1 MVAFGISDIGTALKR
16 RWRLLAGLGLAFA
29 SYTLAGFFLV
39 PWLAKSTI
47 ESYVR
52 DDLKRQVTIGE
63 LTFNP
68 FTFASDV
75 RNFAISE
82 ADGSPIA
89 SFDLLR
95 INFQLS
101 SLFNRAWTFAE
112 VRLDA
117 PQLRV
122 LVAADGS
129 LNLAKLVPPSTE
141 PEPAEP
147 TSVPAVR
154 IGTFAVHGGR
164 VAFDDE
170 TRGRP
175 FNATLTPI
183 EFTLNDFRTEAEF
196 QNAYQFAAS
205 TLAGERLTWSGTFSV
220 QPLGSAGK
228 FAINALKA
236 ATITGYL
243 QDALP
248 FDVPSGAVDFE
259 GEYVATVAANFDI
272 VIRLPT
278 VTLSEFAIAPR
289 GIDGNPTWVTLPAIQ
304 LADTTF
310 SLAERKLAIGTI
322 EVENAKIDVARE
334 ADGQISLMRLAGATP
349 PAQPVAA
356 TNAAATNAA
365 PAFDVSV
372 GTIQVRGATV
382 AMEDR
387 AVQPAVAFNI
397 TPIAA
402 TISGYSMAPNTT
414 LKVDVSAGIGNGRV
428 AAQGD
433 VRMEPLNANLALNV
447 TDFELPPLQ
456 PYIATATAMRLTSG
470 RVSTTSKVVFT
481 ATPERGQPSLQF
493 AGDVTIAALATL
505 AANQDFIKWD
515 QLRLAGIDYRQGP
528 DRLNIARVEAT
539 KPYGRVVITPEQTLN
554 VATVLTTPARA
565 APPARPAAQASTRA
579 QPARAQPAQQTMPM
593 QIGTVVIT
601 DGSANFSDFSIQPN
615 FSAQIMALG
624 GTVTGLS
631 SAPNSRAQ
639 VKLNGNVDQYAPVD
653 ITGTVNLLSAA
664 VFTDLAMN
672 FRNMELTTFNPYSGK
687 YAGYNISKGK
697 LTTELKYKVDNRK
710 LDAQHHV
717 VLDQL
722 EFGAATN
729 SKDAVPLPV
738 RLAVALLKDRNG
750 VIDLSLPVSGSLDDP
765 QFRVGPIIWQAFVGL
780 LTKIVTAPFALIGS
794 LFGGGE
800 DLQYVEFAAGSSML
814 APAQTERL
822 TTLAKGL
829 AERPQLRLDIP
840 LQTLTPAD
848 DTALAEA
855 AYEEMVQP
863 MLAAIPSDAPDSAQ
877 RRLTALAAV
886 YQQQTGA
893 PPAYP
898 MATVAPM
905 EAMAAMTAKGGGMPA
920 MAAMPPPPDPAVLQ
934 SNIEFVEKALRER
947 ITVSQAARDA
957 LARARADAVQAAVLA
972 NTQVD
977 PQRVFRSERTSGTGA
992 AAGARMEL
1000 KLE

>member
-1 MVAFGISDIGTALKR
+1 MVAFSITDVGKALRR
-16 RWRLLAGLGLAFA
+16 RWRLLAALGFAFT

-39 PWLAKSTI
+39 PWLAKSYI
-47 ESYVR
+47 EGYVR
-52 DDLKRQVTIGE
+52 EDLGRQVTIGE

-75 RNFAISE
+75 RAFSLSE

-95 INFQLS
+95 VDFSLS
-101 SLFNRAWTFAE
+101 SVFNRAWTFSE

-117 PQLRV
+117 PQVRM

-129 LNLAKLVPPSTE
+129 LNLARLVPPSTD

-147 TSVPAVR
+147 AGVPALR
-154 IGTFAVHGGR
+154 IGTLAVHAGR
-164 VAFDDE
+164 VALDDE
-170 TRGRP
+170 SRGRP

-183 EFTLNDFRTEAEF
+183 EFTLTDFRTEPDF
-196 QNAYQFAAS
+196 QNVYQFAAS
-205 TLAGERLTWSGTFSV
+205 TLAGERLTWSGQFSV
-220 QPLGSAGK
+220 QPLGSTGR

-236 ATITGYL
+236 ATITAYL

-248 FDVPSGAVDFE
+248 FDLPSGAIDLE
-259 GEYVATVAANFDI
+259 GEYIATVAANFDI
-272 VIRLPT
+272 VAKLPT
-278 VTLSEFAIAPR
+278 LKLSDFAIAPK
-289 GIDGNPTWVTLPAIQ
+289 GIDGAPTWVTLPSVQI
-304 LADTTF
+304 ADTTF

-322 EVENAKIDVARE
+322 EVDNAKLDVARE
-334 ADGQISLMRLAGATP
+334 ADGQINLMRLAGP
-349 PAQPVAA
+349 PAAGTPAPPPAA
-356 TNAAATNAA
+356 GANAA

-372 GTIQVRGATV
+372 GTVQVRAATV
-382 AMEDR
+382 AAEDR
-387 AVQPAVAFNI
+387 MMRPAVSFDV
-397 TPIAA
+397 TPISAM
-402 TISGYSMAPNTT
+402 ISGYSMAPNTT
-414 LKVDVSAGIGNGRV
+414 LKVDVSAGIGAGRV

-433 VRMEPLNANLALNV
+433 VRIEPPNANLALTV

-456 PYIATATAMRLTSG
+456 PYISASTAMRLTSG
-470 RVSTTSKVVFT
+470 RVSTTSKLVY
-481 ATPERGQPSLQF
+481 AAAPERGQPALQF
-493 AGDVTIAALATL
+493 SGDVTIAALATL

-528 DRLNIARVEAT
+528 DRLNIERIEAT
-539 KPYGRVVITPEQTLN
+539 KPYGRVVIAADQTLN
-554 VATVLTTPARA
+554 IATVLSAPGQRA
-565 APPARPAAQASTRA
+565 PARPAPAASRRT
-579 QPARAQPAQQTMPM
+579 QQQSMPIR
-593 QIGTVVIT
+593 IGSVAIT
-601 DGSANFSDFSIQPN
+601 DGTANFSDFAIQPN
-615 FSAQIMALG
+615 FSAQIVRLG

-631 SAPNSRAQ
+631 SAANSRAQ
-639 VKLNGNVDQYAPVD
+639 VKLTGSVDQFAPVD
-653 ITGTVNLLSAA
+653 ITGTVNILSAA

-697 LTTELKYKVDNRK
+697 LTTELKYKVENRK

-738 RLAVALLKDRNG
+738 RLAVALLKDRDG
-750 VIDLSLPVSGSLDDP
+750 VIDINLPVSGSLDDP

-800 DLQYVEFAAGSSML
+800 DLQYVDFAAGSSML
-814 APAQTERL
+814 APAQVDKL

-848 DTALAEA
+848 DAALIEA
-855 AYEEMVQP
+855 AYKEMVEP
-863 MLAAIPSDAPDSAQ
+863 MLAAIPADAPDAAQ
-877 RRLTALAAV
+877 RRLTMLAAV
-886 YQQQTGA
+886 YQQQTGS

-898 MATVAPM
+898 MSATAPM
-905 EAMAAMTAKGGGMPA
+905 TPIDAMGGMTAMPT
-920 MAAMPPPPDPAVLQ
+920 PPDPAVLEAD
-934 SNIEFVEKALRER
+934 IAFVEKALRER
-947 ITVSQAARDA
+947 ITVTQSARDT
-957 LARARADAVQAAVLA
+957 LARARADAVQAAILA
-972 NTQVD
+972 NTEVD
-977 PQRVFRSERTSGTGA
+977 PQRVFRSERTSGGLDM
-992 AAGARMEL
+992 AGNARMEL

>member
-1 MVAFGISDIGTALKR
+1 MAFSINEVGKALRR
-16 RWRLLAGLGLAFA
+16 RWSLLAALGFVFTT
-29 SYTLAGFFLV
+29 YTLAGFFLV
-39 PWLAKSTI
+39 PWLAKSYI

-52 DDLKRQVTIGE
+52 EDLGRQVTIGE

-68 FTFASDV
+68 FTFATDV
-75 RNFAISE
+75 RSFSLNE

-95 INFQLS
+95 IDFSLS
-101 SLFNRAWTFAE
+101 SIFNGAWTFAE

-117 PQLRV
+117 PQVRV

-129 LNLAKLVPPSTE
+129 LNLVNLFPPSTE

-147 TSVPAVR
+147 AGVPAMR
-154 IGTFAVHGGR
+154 IGTLAVHAGR
-164 VAFDDE
+164 VALDDE
-170 TRGRP
+170 SRGRP

-183 EFTLNDFRTEAEF
+183 EFTLTDFRTEPDF
-196 QNAYQFAAS
+196 QNVYQFAAS
-205 TLAGERLTWSGTFSV
+205 TLAGERLTWSGQFSV
-220 QPLGSAGK
+220 QPLGSTGR

-236 ATITGYL
+236 ATITAYL

-248 FDVPSGAVDFE
+248 FDLPSGSIDLE
-259 GEYVATVAANFDI
+259 GEYVATVAANFD
-272 VIRLPT
+272 VVAKLPT
-278 VTLSEFAIAPR
+278 LKLSDFAIAPK
-289 GIDGNPTWVTLPAIQ
+289 GIDGAPTWVTLPSVQVAN
-304 LADTTF
+304 TTF
-310 SLAERKLAIGTI
+310 SLAERKLAIGSI
-322 EVENAKIDVARE
+322 EVDNAKVDVARE
-334 ADGQISLMRLAGATP
+334 ADGQINLMRLAGAP
-349 PAQPVAA
+349 PAAGTPAPPPVAGA
-356 TNAAATNAA
+356 NAA

-372 GTIQVRGATV
+372 GTIQVRAATV
-382 AMEDR
+382 AAEDR
-387 AVQPAVAFNI
+387 MMQPAVSFNVM
-397 TPIAA
+397 PISA
-402 TISGYSMAPNTT
+402 TVSGYSMAPDTT
-414 LKVDVSAGIGNGRV
+414 LKVDVSAGIGAGRV

-433 VRMEPLNANLALNV
+433 VKIEPLNANLALTV

-456 PYIATATAMRLTSG
+456 PYISASTAMRLTSG
-470 RVSTTSKVVFT
+470 RVSTTSKLVF
-481 ATPERGQPSLQF
+481 AAAPERGQPALQF
-493 AGDVTIAALATL
+493 SGDVTIAALATL

-515 QLRLAGIDYRQGP
+515 QLRLTGIDYRQGP
-528 DRLNIARVEAT
+528 DRLNIERVEAT
-539 KPYGRVVITPEQTLN
+539 KPYGRVVITADQTLN
-554 VATVLTTPARA
+554 IATVLSPPGQTA
-565 APPARPAAQASTRA
+565 APARPAQAASSRSAQRT
-579 QPARAQPAQQTMPM
+579 PARAQPRQQSMPM
-593 QIGTVVIT
+593 QIRSVVIT

-615 FSAQIMALG
+615 FSAQIVGLG

-631 SAPNSRAQ
+631 SAANSRAQ
-639 VKLNGNVDQYAPVD
+639 VKLTGSVDQFAPVD
-653 ITGTVNLLSAA
+653 ITGTVNILSAA

-697 LTTELKYKVDNRK
+697 LTTELKYKVENRK

-722 EFGAATN
+722 EFGAATD

-738 RLAVALLKDRNG
+738 RLAVALLKDRDG
-750 VIDLSLPVSGSLDDP
+750 VIDISLPVSGSLDDP

-814 APAQTERL
+814 TPAQVDKL

-848 DTALAEA
+848 DAALIEA
-855 AYEEMVQP
+855 AYKEMVEP
-863 MLAAIPSDAPDSAQ
+863 MLAAIPAGAPDAAQ
-877 RRLTALAAV
+877 RRLTTLAAV
-886 YQQQTGA
+886 YQQQTGS

-898 MATVAPM
+898 MSATAPM
-905 EAMAAMTAKGGGMPA
+905 SAMDAMGGMTAMPA
-920 MAAMPPPPDPAVLQ
+920 PPDPAVLE

-947 ITVSQAARDA
+947 ITVTQSARDT
-957 LARARADAVQAAVLA
+957 LARSRADAVQAAILT

-977 PQRVFRSERTSGTGA
+977 PQRVFRSERTSGA
-992 AAGARMEL
+992 LDMAGNARMEL

>member
-1 MVAFGISDIGTALKR
+1 MVAFSISDFGQALRR
-16 RWRLLAGLGLAFA
+16 RWRLLAALGFAFT

-52 DDLKRQVTIGE
+52 EDLGRQVTIGE

-68 FTFASDV
+68 FTFATDIRGFSL
-75 RNFAISE
+75 NE

-95 INFQLS
+95 IDYSLS
-101 SLFNRAWTFAE
+101 SIFNRAWTFAE

-147 TSVPAVR
+147 ASVPALR
-154 IGTFAVHGGR
+154 IGTLAVHAGR
-164 VAFDDE
+164 VALDDE
-170 TRGRP
+170 SRGRP

-183 EFTLNDFRTEAEF
+183 EFTLTDFRTEPDF
-196 QNAYQFAAS
+196 QNVYQFAAS
-205 TLAGERLTWSGTFSV
+205 TLAGERLTWSGQFSV
-220 QPLGSAGK
+220 QPLGSTGK

-236 ATITGYL
+236 ATITAYL

-248 FDVPSGAVDFE
+248 FDLPSGSIDLE

-272 VIRLPT
+272 VTKLPT
-278 VTLSEFAIAPR
+278 LKLSDFAIAPK
-289 GIDGNPTWVTLPAIQ
+289 GVDGAPTWVTLPAVQI
-304 LADTTF
+304 ADTTF

-322 EVENAKIDVARE
+322 EVDNAKVDVARE
-334 ADGQISLMRLAGATP
+334 ADGQINLMRLAGTP
-349 PAQPVAA
+349 PAAGTPAPPPPA
-356 TNAAATNAA
+356 TSSAA
-365 PAFDVSV
+365 PAFDVSI
-372 GTIQVRGATV
+372 GTIQIRAAMVTAEDRMMRPAVSFNVTPISATV
-382 AMEDR
+382 
-387 AVQPAVAFNI
+387 
-397 TPIAA
+397 
-402 TISGYSMAPNTT
+402 SGYSMAPDTT
-414 LKVDVSAGIGNGRV
+414 LKVDVSAGIGAGRI

-433 VRMEPLNANLALNV
+433 MRIEPLNANLALTV

-456 PYIATATAMRLTSG
+456 PYIATSTAMRLTSG
-470 RVSTTSKVVFT
+470 RVSTTSKLVFA
-481 ATPERGQPSLQF
+481 ATPERGQPALQF
-493 AGDVTIAALATL
+493 SGDVTIAALATL

-515 QLRLAGIDYRQGP
+515 SLRLAGIDYRQGP
-528 DRLNIARVEAT
+528 DRLAIERIEAI
-539 KPYGRVVITPEQTLN
+539 KPYGRVVITADQTLN
-554 VATVLTTPARA
+554 VATVLSPPGRA
-565 APPARPAAQASTRA
+565 TAPARPAQAATNRA
-579 QPARAQPAQQTMPM
+579 QQPQAMPM
-593 QIGTVVIT
+593 QIRSVVIT

-615 FSAQIMALG
+615 FSAQIVRLG

-631 SAPNSRAQ
+631 SAANSRAQ
-639 VKLNGNVDQYAPVD
+639 VKLTGSVDQFAPVD
-653 ITGTVNLLSAA
+653 ITGTVNILSAA

-672 FRNMELTTFNPYSGK
+672 FRNLELTTFNPYSGK

-697 LTTELKYKVDNRK
+697 LTTELKYKVENRK

-722 EFGAATN
+722 EFGAATD

-738 RLAVALLKDRNG
+738 RLAVALLKDRDG
-750 VIDLSLPVSGSLDDP
+750 VIDINLPVSGSLDDP

-800 DLQYVEFAAGSSML
+800 DLQYVQFAAGSATLEPAEVNKL
-814 APAQTERL
+814 A
-822 TTLAKGL
+822 TLAKGL

-848 DTALAEA
+848 DAALIEA
-855 AYEEMVQP
+855 AYKEMVEP
-863 MLAAIPSDAPDSAQ
+863 MLAAIPAGAPDAAQ
-877 RRLTALAAV
+877 RRLTTLAAV
-886 YQQQTGA
+886 YQQQTGS

-898 MATVAPM
+898 MSAIAP
-905 EAMAAMTAKGGGMPA
+905 AMPMDAMGGMTAMPA
-920 MAAMPPPPDPAVLQ
+920 PPDPAVLE

-947 ITVSQAARDA
+947 ITVTQSARDT
-957 LARARADAVQAAVLA
+957 LARARADAVQAAILT
-972 NTQVD
+972 NTGVD
-977 PQRVFRSERTSGTGA
+977 PQRVFRSERTSGA
-992 AAGARMEL
+992 LDMAGNARMEL

>member
-1 MVAFGISDIGTALKR
+1 MRPACARAMVAFSLADAGQALRR
-16 RWRLLAGLGLAFA
+16 RWRLLASLGVAFA

-39 PWLAKSTI
+39 PYLVKSGI
-47 ESYVR
+47 EDYVR

-75 RNFAISE
+75 RNFSLSE

-95 INFQLS
+95 VDFSLS
-101 SLFNRAWTFAE
+101 SMFNRAWTFAE

-117 PQLRV
+117 PQLRA

-141 PEPAEP
+141 PEPEEP
-147 TSVPAVR
+147 AGVPAVR
-154 IGTFAVHGGR
+154 IGTLAVNAGR
-164 VAFDDE
+164 ITFDDE
-170 TRGRP
+170 SRGRP

-183 EFTLNDFRTEAEF
+183 EFTLTDFRTAPDF
-196 QNAYQFAAS
+196 QNVYQFAAS
-205 TLAGERLTWSGTFSV
+205 TLVGERLTWSGQFSV
-220 QPLGSAGK
+220 QPLGSTGR
-228 FAINALKA
+228 FAINTLKA
-236 ATITGYL
+236 ATIAAYL

-248 FDVPSGAVDFE
+248 FDLPSGTIDLE

-272 VIRLPT
+272 VTKLPT
-278 VTLSEFAIAPR
+278 LKLSDFAIAPK
-289 GIDGNPTWVTLPAIQ
+289 GIDGAPTWVTLPAVQ
-304 LADTTF
+304 VTNTTF
-310 SLAERKLAIGTI
+310 SLAERKLAVGT
-322 EVENAKIDVARE
+322 VEIDNAKIDIARE
-334 ADGQISLMRLAGATP
+334 ADGRINLMRLAGAPSTP
-349 PAQPVAA
+349 GAPAPQPAA
-356 TNAAATNAA
+356 TNAG

-372 GTIQVRGATV
+372 STISVRGATV
-382 AMEDR
+382 AAEDR
-387 AVQPAVAFNI
+387 MMQPAVAFNV
-397 TPIAA
+397 TPITA
-402 TISGYSMAPNTT
+402 TVTGYSMAPNTT
-414 LKVDVSAGIGNGRV
+414 LKVDVSAGIGAGRV
-428 AAQGD
+428 GAQGD
-433 VRMEPLNANLALNV
+433 VRIEPLNANLALTV

-456 PYIATATAMRLTSG
+456 PYISATTAMRLTSG
-470 RVSTTSKVVFT
+470 RVSTTSKLVYT
-481 ATPERGQPSLQF
+481 AAPERGQPGLQF
-493 AGDVTIAALATL
+493 SGDVTIAALATL

-515 QLRLAGIDYRQGP
+515 ALRLAGIDYRQGP
-528 DRLNIARVEAT
+528 DRLNIERVEAT
-539 KPYGRVVITPEQTLN
+539 KPYGRVVITADQTLN
-554 VATVLTTPARA
+554 IATVLSPPGRA
-565 APPARPAAQASTRA
+565 APPARPA
-579 QPARAQPAQQTMPM
+579 QPAARTQRQQPQAMPM
-593 QIGTVVIT
+593 QIRSIVIT
-601 DGSANFSDFSIQPN
+601 DGSANFSDFTIQPN
-615 FSAQIMALG
+615 FSAQIVGLG

-631 SAPNSRAQ
+631 SAANSRAQ
-639 VKLNGNVDQYAPVD
+639 VKLTGSVDQFAPVD
-653 ITGTVNLLSAA
+653 ITGTVNVLSAA

-697 LTTELKYKVDNRK
+697 LTTELKYKVENRK

-738 RLAVALLKDRNG
+738 RLAVALLKDRDG
-750 VIDLSLPVSGSLDDP
+750 VIDISLPVSGSLDDP

-800 DLQYVEFAAGSSML
+800 DLQFVEFTAGSSML
-814 APAQTERL
+814 TPAQVDKL
-822 TTLAKGL
+822 ATLAKGL

-848 DTALAEA
+848 DAALIEA
-855 AYEEMVQP
+855 SYREMVEP
-863 MLAAIPSDAPDSAQ
+863 MLAAIPAGAPDAAQ
-877 RRLTALAAV
+877 LRLTTLAAV
-886 YQQQTGA
+886 YQQQTGS

-898 MATVAPM
+898 MSAAAPM
-905 EAMAAMTAKGGGMPA
+905 TAMDAMGAMPA
-920 MAAMPPPPDPAVLQ
+920 PPDSAMLE
-934 SNIEFVEKALRER
+934 SNIAFVEKALRDR
-947 ITVSQAARDA
+947 ITVTQSARDT

-972 NTQVD
+972 NTGVD
-977 PQRVFRSERTSGTGA
+977 PQRVFRSERQSGA
-992 AAGARMEL
+992 LDMAGNARMEL

>member
-1 MVAFGISDIGTALKR
+1 MVALSISDVGTALRR
-16 RWRLLAGLGLAFA
+16 RWRWLAGLAFA
-29 SYTLAGFFLV
+29 FTSYTLAGFFLV
-39 PWLAKSTI
+39 PWLAKSYI

-52 DDLKRQVTIGE
+52 EDLKRQIAIGE

-75 RNFAISE
+75 RNFSLSE
-82 ADGSPIA
+82 ADGGPIA

-101 SLFNRAWTFAE
+101 SIYNRAWTFAE

-147 TSVPAVR
+147 AGVPALR
-154 IGTFAVHGGR
+154 IGTLAVHAGR
-164 VAFDDE
+164 VAFDDQ

-183 EFTLNDFRTEAEF
+183 EFTLTDFRTDPDF
-196 QNAYQFAAS
+196 QNVYQFAAS
-205 TLAGERLTWSGTFSV
+205 TLAGERLTWSGQFSV

-248 FDVPSGAVDFE
+248 FDVPSGSVDLE

-278 VTLSEFAIAPR
+278 VKLSEFGIAPR
-289 GIDGNPTWVTLPAIQ
+289 GVDGAPTWITLPAVQI
-304 LADTTF
+304 ANTTF

-322 EVENAKIDVARE
+322 DVENAKVDVARE
-334 ADGQISLMRLAGATP
+334 ADGQINLMRLAGAP
-349 PAQPVAA
+349 QPAV
-356 TNAAATNAA
+356 AA
-365 PAFDVSV
+365 PAAQPAASANASPSFDVSV
-372 GTIQVRGATV
+372 ATIKVSGATV
-382 AMEDR
+382 AVEDR
-387 AVQPAVAFNI
+387 TVQPAVAFNV
-397 TPIAA
+397 TPITA

-414 LKVDVSAGIGNGRV
+414 LKVDFSAGIGAGRV
-428 AAQGD
+428 AAQGE
-433 VRMEPLNANLALNV
+433 VRMEPLNASLALNV

-456 PYIATATAMRLTSG
+456 PYIASATAMRLTSG
-470 RVSTTSKVVFT
+470 RVSTTSKLIIA
-481 ATPERGQPSLQF
+481 ATPERGQSPLQF
-493 AGDVTIAALATL
+493 SGDVTIAALATI

-515 QLRLAGIDYRQGP
+515 QLRLTGIDYRQGP

-539 KPYGRVVITPEQTLN
+539 RPYGRVVITAEQTLN
-554 VATVLTTPARA
+554 VATVLTTPARSLA
-565 APPARPAAQASTRA
+565 PARPAQPA
-579 QPARAQPAQQTMPM
+579 PARAQQQQSMPM

-601 DGSANFSDFSIQPN
+601 DGTANFSDFSIQPN

-631 SAPNSRAQ
+631 SAANSRAQ

-664 VFTDLAMN
+664 VYTDLALN
-672 FRNMELTTFNPYSGK
+672 FRNMELTSFNPYSGK

-738 RLAVALLKDRNG
+738 RLAVALLKDRDG
-750 VIDLSLPVSGSLDDP
+750 VIDLNLPVSGSLDDP

-800 DLQYVEFAAGSSML
+800 DLQYVEFSAGSSML
-814 APAQTERL
+814 APAQAERL

-855 AYEEMVQP
+855 TYDEMVEP
-863 MLAAIPSDAPDSAQ
+863 MLAAIPAGAPDAAQ

-893 PPAYP
+893 LPAYP
-898 MATVAPM
+898 VAATAPM
-905 EAMAAMTAKGGGMPA
+905 DAMTAMG
-920 MAAMPPPPDPAVLQ
+920 AMPPPPDPAVLE
-934 SNIEFVEKALRER
+934 SNIAFVEKALRER
-947 ITVSQAARDA
+947 ITVTQAARDT
-957 LARARADAVQAAVLA
+957 LARARADAVQAAVLT

-977 PQRVFRSERTSGTGA
+977 PQRVFRSERTSG
-992 AAGARMEL
+992 AGDMGGNARMEL

>member
-1 MVAFGISDIGTALKR
+1 MAAL
-16 RWRLLAGLGLAFA
+16 GFVFT

-39 PWLAKSTI
+39 PWLAKSYI

-52 DDLKRQVTIGE
+52 EDLGREITIGE

-68 FTFASDV
+68 FTFAADM
-75 RNFAISE
+75 RDFALNE

-95 INFQLS
+95 VDFSLS
-101 SLFNRAWTFAE
+101 SIFNRAWTFAE

-117 PQLRV
+117 PRVRV
-122 LVAADGS
+122 LIAPDGS
-129 LNLAKLVPPSTE
+129 LNLAKLIPPSAE
-141 PEPAEP
+141 PEPPEP
-147 TSVPAVR
+147 AGVPALR
-154 IGTFAVHGGR
+154 IGTLAVHAGR
-164 VAFDDE
+164 VALDDE
-170 TRGRP
+170 SRGRP

-183 EFTLNDFRTEAEF
+183 EFTLTDFRTAPDF
-196 QNAYQFAAS
+196 QNVYQFAAS
-205 TLAGERLTWSGTFSV
+205 TLAGERLTWSGQFSV
-220 QPLGSAGK
+220 QPLGSTGR

-236 ATITGYL
+236 ATITAYL

-248 FDVPSGAVDFE
+248 FDLPSGSIDLE

-272 VIRLPT
+272 VARLPT
-278 VTLSEFAIAPR
+278 LKLSDFAIAPK
-289 GIDGNPTWVTLPAIQ
+289 GIDGAPTWVALPSVQI
-304 LADTTF
+304 ADTTF

-322 EVENAKIDVARE
+322 EIDNAKIDVARE
-334 ADGQISLMRLAGATP
+334 ADGQINLMRLAGTLPAGPTP
-349 PAQPVAA
+349 QPTAA
-356 TNAAATNAA
+356 SNTA

-372 GTIQVRGATV
+372 TTIQVRAATV
-382 AMEDR
+382 VAEDR
-387 AVQPAVAFNI
+387 MMQPAVSFNV
-397 TPIAA
+397 TPISA
-402 TISGYSMAPNTT
+402 TVSGYSMAPNTT
-414 LKVDVSAGIGNGRV
+414 LKIDVSAGIGAGRV

-433 VRMEPLNANLALNV
+433 VRIEPLNANLALTV

-456 PYIATATAMRLTSG
+456 PYVSASTAMRLTSG
-470 RVSTTSKVVFT
+470 RVSTTSKLIYA
-481 ATPERGQPSLQF
+481 ATPERGQPALQF
-493 AGDVTIAALATL
+493 SGDVTIAALATL
-505 AANQDFIKWD
+505 AANQDFIRWD

-528 DRLNIARVEAT
+528 DRLTIERVEAA
-539 KPYGRVVITPEQTLN
+539 KPYGRVVISADQTLN
-554 VATVLTTPARA
+554 IATVLS
-565 APPARPAAQASTRA
+565 APGRT
-579 QPARAQPAQQTMPM
+579 PARAQPARPAPNRAPSQAMPM
-593 QIGTVVIT
+593 QIRSVVIT

-615 FSAQIMALG
+615 FSAEIVGLG

-631 SAPNSRAQ
+631 SAANSRAQ
-639 VKLNGNVDQYAPVD
+639 VRLTGSVDRFAPVD
-653 ITGTVNLLSAA
+653 ITGTVNILSAA

-697 LTTELKYKVDNRK
+697 LTTELKYKVENRK

-738 RLAVALLKDRNG
+738 RLAVALLKDRDG
-750 VIDLSLPVSGSLDDP
+750 VIDINLPVSGSLDDP

-794 LFGGGE
+794 LFGAGE

-814 APAQTERL
+814 TPMQVDKL

-848 DTALAEA
+848 DAALVEA
-855 AYEEMVQP
+855 AYKEMVEP
-863 MLAAIPSDAPDSAQ
+863 MLAAIPADAPDAAP

-886 YQQQTGA
+886 YQQQTGS

-898 MATVAPM
+898 MSATAPM
-905 EAMAAMTAKGGGMPA
+905 PPMDAMGGMTAMPA
-920 MAAMPPPPDPAVLQ
+920 PPDPAVLE
-934 SNIEFVEKALRER
+934 SNIEFVENALRER
-947 ITVSQAARDA
+947 ITVTQSVRDT
-957 LARARADAVQAAVLA
+957 LARARADAVQAAILA
-972 NTQVD
+972 NTEVD
-977 PQRVFRSERTSGTGA
+977 PQRVFRSERTSGA
-992 AAGARMEL
+992 LDMAGNARMEL